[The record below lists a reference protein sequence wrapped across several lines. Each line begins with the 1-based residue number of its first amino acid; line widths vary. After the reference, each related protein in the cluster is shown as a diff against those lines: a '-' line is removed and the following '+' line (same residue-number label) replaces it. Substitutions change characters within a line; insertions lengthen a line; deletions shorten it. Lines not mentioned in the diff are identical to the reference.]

1 MGTWPQF
8 SYPYDGIV
16 DKLNTWG
23 GNNSP
28 MPYASG
34 KGGVSGLMPWIRVI
48 SAYGCEDENGSANG
62 LVMQSNYPQDG
73 FNIRYGNGAT
83 GNSAKSGIC
92 GFELNM
98 EKPVE
103 VKGRPT
109 RPSPIISGLSVSE
122 ADVGRKTTNFSIT
135 CYTLEHMEKIAKYFL
150 EPGFYVLVEWGWNTR
165 DARKQWVGGYDAPGA
180 ITPCMMTQYMNVG
193 HVSKKRIQS
202 NFEYDATLGLT
213 TSGGVKFGDNETY
226 IIDVVLVSQGDVA
239 SYMQGHKGSGDVNN
253 VKAGSGLTFKP
264 SSIDASADG
273 DAVGDGLFKQ
283 MFNDLISEKQTSEVM
298 KWRTTAISWYDKS
311 YAFIEHDEENDDNK
325 WADASNFV
333 NMDKVI
339 QTNILDVL
347 KKQGSIKS
355 EGSEDFEFP
364 EDKPFLSN
372 ERFIRF
378 ELAMAILNADGTK
391 KTADAALPKD
401 VTCSSNKVSHVINTD
416 TSIIGA
422 FPSMFSTDKNI
433 LYIPNT
439 TAPKF
444 NLDAVF
450 SGKKADEAPINYSNL
465 LGEGNT
471 QNLHPIPTTGINY
484 TGTRKWNNAGFT
496 GAPHA
501 FPSTYNLI
509 KKDNHWNFDE
519 VNGDTI
525 QSYEHDANNW
535 GWLKNLYINFDFFC
549 QTMKSPNYTI
559 RDVLYDL
566 LNGMSAA
573 CNSHWKFQIVERP
586 HPNTGTKEL
595 QVVDLN
601 FTGIINHTESK
612 IPTFQSRGT
621 TSPFLNVDFNVSAP
635 AAMMNNVLQKRH
647 SNDPKAVEPK
657 QGSLVTVLGSVWS
670 NPKAK
675 DNDGIK
681 PVDMVGTIISGVKYV
696 KAVEGEEDDEPTE
709 EQIKTTNYE
718 AFVGKAGIYPRNQNR
733 NNLKTLTKSIKEG
746 KISDVFMIG
755 TYADSQALRNVYM
768 KNMQGAK
775 YNVPGS
781 PNEGKVNNVAFGVA
795 GVDFTVLG
803 MSGFKR
809 GDTMRFSGLPRNF
822 SDPHT
827 YEVTGLE
834 HTITTTGWETKV
846 ITQMRPYGQNK
857 AGK

>member
-23 GNNSP
+23 GNNAP
-28 MPYASG
+28 MEHLSG
-34 KGGVSGLMPWIRVI
+34 KSGVSGLMPWLRVI
-48 SAYGCEDENGSANG
+48 SAYGCEDENGSTNG
-62 LVMQSNYPQDG
+62 LVMQSNYPEDG
-73 FNIRYGNGAT
+73 FTIRYGNGAT
-83 GNSAKSGIC
+83 GTSAQSGIC

-98 EKPVE
+98 ENKVE

-122 ADVGRKTTNFSIT
+122 VDVGRKTTNFSIT

-165 DARKQWVGGYDAPGA
+165 DARKQWIGGYDAPGA

-193 HVSKKRIQS
+193 HVQKKRIQS

-253 VKAGSGLTFKP
+253 VKGGSGLTFKP
-264 SSIDASADG
+264 AQIDASADG
-273 DAVGDGLFKQ
+273 NAVGDGLFKQ

-298 KWRTTAISWYDKS
+298 NWRTTALSKKNKTYS
-311 YAFIEHDEENDDNK
+311 FIEHGEANADNK
-325 WADASNFV
+325 WGDASNYI

-339 QTNILDVL
+339 QTQILDVL

-355 EGSEDFEFP
+355 KNSEDFEFP
-364 EDKPFLSN
+364 EDKPFLST

-378 ELAMAILNADGTK
+378 ELAMAILNADGTQ
-391 KTADAALPKD
+391 KTEDAALPKD

-450 SGKKADEAPINYSNL
+450 SGEKAEGAPINYGNL
-465 LGEGNT
+465 LGKGNT
-471 QNLHPIPTTGINY
+471 QNLHPIPTSGIEY
-484 TGTRKWNNAGFT
+484 TGTRKKNNDGKT

-501 FPSTYNLI
+501 FPCTYELTKEDN
-509 KKDNHWNFDE
+509 KWKDE
-519 VNGDTI
+519 KSSI
-525 QSYEHDANNW
+525 RSYEMEKGHW

-566 LNGMSAA
+566 LNAMSSA
-573 CNSHWKFQIVERP
+573 CNSHWKFQIVERKN
-586 HPNTGTKEL
+586 PNTQKEEL
-595 QVVDLN
+595 HVVDLN
-601 FTGIINHTESK
+601 FTGIINHIESK
-612 IPTFQSRGT
+612 IPTFQSRGMK
-621 TSPFLNVDFNVSAP
+621 SPFLNIDFNVSAP

-647 SNDPKAVEPK
+647 SNDPEAVQPK
-657 QGSLVTVLGSVWS
+657 EGSLVTVLGSVWS
-670 NPKAK
+670 NPEAK
-675 DNDGIK
+675 DNDGIL

-733 NNLKTLTKSIKEG
+733 NNESDLALKIKDGEIE
-746 KISDVFMIG
+746 KVFMIG

-768 KNMQGAK
+768 KNMKGASF
-775 YNVPGS
+775 NVPGS
-781 PNEGKVNNVAFGVA
+781 PNEGKVNNVGFGVA

-857 AGK
+857 AGT